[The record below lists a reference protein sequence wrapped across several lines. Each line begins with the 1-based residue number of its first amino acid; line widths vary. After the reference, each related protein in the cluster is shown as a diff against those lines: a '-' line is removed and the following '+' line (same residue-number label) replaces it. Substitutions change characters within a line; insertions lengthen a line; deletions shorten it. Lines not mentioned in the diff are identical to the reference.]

1 MLLGVVIG
9 AFAFL
14 FSVTVILDAYEKS
27 IDQRM
32 LAEIEVRKLRQNAK
46 REKVQAE
53 IVVTQVKAKAD
64 AIRAE
69 AQAAQADAIKF
80 R

>member
-1 MLLGVVIG
+1 M
-9 AFAFL
+9 
-14 FSVTVILDAYEKS
+14 TVILDAYEKS